1 VRRFSTGAMSF
12 GSISREAHTT
22 LAIAMNRIGG
32 KSNTGEGGEEADRF
46 KPLPNGDSMRSAIK
60 QVASGRFGVTTEY
73 LVNSDMMQIKM
84 AQGAKPGEG
93 GQLPGHKVDKIIAKV
108 RHSTPGVGLISPPPH
123 HDIYSIE
130 DLAQLIFD
138 LKNVNPDGLVSVKLV
153 SEVGV
158 GTVAAGVS
166 KARADHVT
174 IAGFEGGTG
183 ASPLTSIKH
192 AGSPWEIGLAETHQT
207 LVANRLRG
215 RISVQVDGGMRT
227 GRDVVIGALLGAD
240 EFGFSTAPL
249 IAAGCIMMRVC
260 HLNTCPVGVATQDP
274 VLRKRFKGTPEHV
287 INYFFYV
294 AEEVRGLMAELG
306 YRTFDEMIGQMQMLD
321 KRQVVE
327 HWKAKGLDFSRL
339 FVKPDASPV
348 VASYNCEG
356 QDHKIHTILDRKLI
370 AQAQIALDRNA
381 PVQIATAIRNTDR
394 AVGAMLS
401 GEIAKRYGHEGLPDD
416 TVNVK
421 FTGTAGQSFGAWLA
435 RGVTFELEGDANDY
449 VGKGLS
455 GGRIIARP
463 AADAGIVPEES
474 IIVGN
479 TVLYGAIEGECYF
492 RGVAGERFAVRNS
505 GAVAVIEGAGDHC
518 CEYMTGGIVV
528 VLGRT
533 GRNFAAGMSGGIAY
547 VLDEDGTFASRCN
560 LAMVELEPLPEEE
573 EASARIYHQTHDL
586 GSHGRVDVM
595 GDMTQHDLERLT
607 LLITRHARF
616 TGSTVADRILADWK
630 RYCPMFRKVMP
641 VEYRRA
647 LAELQRAQI
656 VEAAE

>member
-1 VRRFSTGAMSF
+1 
-12 GSISREAHTT
+12 
-22 LAIAMNRIGG
+22 
-32 KSNTGEGGEEADRF
+32 
-46 KPLPNGDSMRSAIK
+46 
-60 QVASGRFGVTTEY
+60 
-73 LVNSDMMQIKM
+73 MMQIKM

-339 FVKPDASPV
+339 FFKPDASPG
-348 VASYNCEG
+348 VAIYNCEG

-370 AQAQIALDRNA
+370 AQAQIALDRSA